1 MLHLLEGNLMKNLMM
16 MVCALGFAV
25 GCGGG
30 GGGNKKLS
38 ELSDA
43 EAKSLCEYANDH
55 LYPATTCTV
64 DGMEIMI
71 DAQDPID
78 CSTASANDIPDTC
91 TATEDDYEGCI
102 DAIQADPCVLL
113 GDTPPAACAPLFSE
127 SCQSPQARVIR
138 SWFTSIV
145 TH

>member
-1 MLHLLEGNLMKNLMM
+1 MKNFISI
-16 MVCALGFAV
+16 VCALGLAVGFAV

-38 ELSDA
+38 DLSDS
-43 EAKSLCEYANDH
+43 EAKSLCEYQNDH

-64 DGMEIMI
+64 DGMQFMLE
-71 DAQDPID
+71 AQDPVD

-91 TATEDDYEGCI
+91 AATEDDFENCI
-102 DAIQADPCVLL
+102 DAIEADPCVLL
-113 GDTPPAACAPLFSE
+113 GDTAPAACAPILAE
-127 SCQSPQARVIR
+127 SCTGPQARVIQ
-138 SWFTSIV
+138 SWFKSPL